1 MVITGRH
8 KPPSQKGGN
17 DMKYMIMI
25 SIFSPIRNE
34 TIITLYDG
42 VKYETKKDAENIID
56 EIRHNEYI
64 DYAYIREVE

>member
-1 MVITGRH
+1 
-8 KPPSQKGGN
+8 
-17 DMKYMIMI
+17 MKYMIMI